1 MQFDLTTIKLFL
13 SIVKQ
18 GLIAGA
24 AEANTIAPSAVSH
37 RISQLEMRLG
47 ATLLF
52 HQTKGV
58 TPTPAGDALG
68 PPRP

>member
-13 SIVKQ
+13 NSVEQ

-24 AEANTIAPSAVSH
+24 TEANTIAPSAVSP
-37 RISQLEMRLG
+37 RFSDLEMRLG

-52 HQTKGV
+52 HQTKSV
-58 TPTPAGDALG
+58 TPTPAGDAL
-68 PPRP
+68 